1 MKIIRRGWCGVVCA
15 VMLAGFGTQ
24 AAAPARAADA
34 QPTLVIQTLV
44 IQTLAG
50 KTFDLA
56 HERGK
61 WVIVNF
67 WATWCSP
74 CIAEMPAISKFVV
87 THKNVVAIGLAWDRS
102 PREDIVRFAKKHP
115 VAYPLAV
122 VDMDHPPAGIEPP
135 EVLPTTYLIA
145 PDGHV
150 AERFIA
156 PVDEKMLARA
166 IAAKPAAAFARP

>member
-1 MKIIRRGWCGVVCA
+1 MKIVHRGWCGMACA
-15 VMLAGFGTQ
+15 LLLAGFGVQ
-24 AAAPARAADA
+24 AAAPARAADP
-34 QPTLVIQTLV
+34 QPALV

-50 KTFDLA
+50 KPFDLV

-74 CIAEMPAISKFVV
+74 CIAEMPAISKFVAN
-87 THKNVVAIGLAWDRS
+87 HKDVVAIGLAWDRS
-102 PREDIVRFAKKHP
+102 PREDIVNFAKKHP

-166 IAAKPAAAFARP
+166 IAAKPAAASARP

>member
-1 MKIIRRGWCGVVCA
+1 MKIVRDGWCGMACA
-15 VMLAGFGTQ
+15 VLLAGFGAQ

-34 QPTLVIQTLV
+34 QPTLV

-67 WATWCSP
+67 LATWCSP
-74 CIAEMPAISKFVV
+74 CIAEMPAISKFVA

-102 PREDIVRFAKKHP
+102 PREDIVKFAQKHP

-122 VDMDHPPAGIEPP
+122 VDMDHPPVGIEPP

-150 AERFIA
+150 AERYIA

-166 IAAKPAAAFARP
+166 IAGKPVAAPVRP